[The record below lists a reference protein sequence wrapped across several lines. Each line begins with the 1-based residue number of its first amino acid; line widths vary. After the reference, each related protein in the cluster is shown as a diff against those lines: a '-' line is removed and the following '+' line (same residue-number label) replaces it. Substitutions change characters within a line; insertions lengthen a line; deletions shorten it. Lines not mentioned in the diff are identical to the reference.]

1 MLYNKVGDGMKKV
14 IIVGGGASG
23 LTAAICLKRRGID
36 VTILE
41 KNKQAGKKILVT
53 GSGKCNYFNEE
64 FDLTHFTANH
74 KTAISNIITEHN
86 VEKTKEFL
94 ESLGI
99 IPRIKNGYYYPNSLK
114 AVSIQNSLFTELRN
128 LQIPLLNEV
137 TVEEIIKTNHFILKT
152 SKGQFEAENV
162 IVASGSKAYYNTEE
176 PSFLLNSLENL
187 GHTLVPIYP
196 GLVQLKAKG
205 HFFKEW
211 AGIRTEAKLSLFIQG
226 ERKKEVVGEVQLT
239 DYGISGICTMLLSNI
254 LVPKLQSETV
264 EIQINFLEPIQIET
278 VKEAR
283 QFLEKRNVVLPN
295 RTISELLDTILD
307 YKLTNVLL
315 HLAGLTPDTSLF
327 FCPKEELETFLR
339 FLVCF
344 PLEIIGH
351 NSFKEAQI
359 CLGGVDL
366 NEINVDTMESKKV
379 KQLYIIGEVLDMNG
393 DCGGYNLGFAWMSG
407 ILAGNGVLN
416 D

>member
-1 MLYNKVGDGMKKV
+1 M
-14 IIVGGGASG
+14 
-23 LTAAICLKRRGID
+23 
-36 VTILE
+36 
-41 KNKQAGKKILVT
+41 
-53 GSGKCNYFNEE
+53 
-64 FDLTHFTANH
+64 
-74 KTAISNIITEHN
+74 
-86 VEKTKEFL
+86 
-94 ESLGI
+94 
-99 IPRIKNGYYYPNSLK
+99 
-114 AVSIQNSLFTELRN
+114 
-128 LQIPLLNEV
+128 
-137 TVEEIIKTNHFILKT
+137 
-152 SKGQFEAENV
+152 
-162 IVASGSKAYYNTEE
+162 
-176 PSFLLNSLENL
+176 
-187 GHTLVPIYP
+187 
-196 GLVQLKAKG
+196 
-205 HFFKEW
+205 
-211 AGIRTEAKLSLFIQG
+211 
-226 ERKKEVVGEVQLT
+226 
-239 DYGISGICTMLLSNI
+239 
-254 LVPKLQSETV
+254 
-264 EIQINFLEPIQIET
+264 
-278 VKEAR
+278 
-283 QFLEKRNVVLPN
+283 VLPN